1 MTWIAC
7 NDGFEMSV
15 IDQEEMPLAYCD
27 ENTVEVGFPSMKETL
42 LMPYAEDEDR
52 PTKTVYSFVPK
63 KVVEAVI
70 AKHDLLGEILNK
82 TE

>member
-1 MTWIAC
+1 
-7 NDGFEMSV
+7 
-15 IDQEEMPLAYCD
+15 
-27 ENTVEVGFPSMKETL
+27 
-42 LMPYAEDEDR
+42 MPYAEDKDR